1 MYEITFYET
10 AKGESDIRDL
20 LEELRIKSDKG
31 NKDARIQ
38 LNQIAFCIE
47 RLQIDGPL
55 LRKNTKL
62 TKHIDGDIWEL
73 RPGRNRVFYFY
84 FHQDGSF
91 VLLHHFL
98 KQTQKTPA
106 KEIIRARREMEDHI
120 ARKGDR

>member
-55 LRKNTKL
+55 LRKNTKR
-62 TKHIDGDIWEL
+62 TKPIVGVIWEL
-73 RPGRNRVFYFY
+73 RPGRNRVLYFY
-84 FHQDGSF
+84 FDQDGSF

-106 KEIIRARREMEDHI
+106 KEIVRARREMEDHI